1 MGREI
6 IVKVPDSADDDW
18 LREQIESLRVRIE
31 DIVEVED
38 NEESFHKLGA
48 CLDIIDALQQYAG
61 Y

>member
-6 IVKVPDSADDDW
+6 IVKVPDSADDAW

-31 DIVEVED
+31 DVVEVED
-38 NEESFHKLGA
+38 NEESFNKLSA
-48 CLDIIDALQQYAG
+48 CLDIIDALQQYTG